1 MQNPIEIKAKTL
13 EEALIQASI
22 ALNCPIINL
31 QYEVIQTPSKGFL
44 NIGKKEAIIL
54 VGVKESVKEVKE
66 ESVKET
72 NTKENH
78 QNNIEEKKQKLET
91 ETPQEEI
98 ITPKPPKK
106 NLKEESHNGDKLHE
120 IKQELK
126 DLFSHLPYKINKII
140 TPKPPKKNLK
150 EESHNGDKLHEIKQE
165 LKDLFS
171 HLPYKINKVEVSFYE
186 PGVLL
191 INIDGE
197 DSALLIGEKGYRYKA
212 LSYLLFNWIHPTYG
226 YSIRLEISTFLQNQ
240 EKVMEA
246 QLQSVIMTVHEVGKG
261 QMKAPDGVLTYIAL
275 KKLRKAF
282 PNKYVSIKTNLN
294 DEKYIVINDFNNE

>member
-1 MQNPIEIKAKTL
+1 MQNFIEIKAKTL

-54 VGVKESVKEVKE
+54 AGVKESVKEIKE

-72 NTKENH
+72 NTKEIH
-78 QNNIEEKKQKLET
+78 QSTEEKKQSLET
-91 ETPQEEI
+91 ETPQEEK

-106 NLKEESHNGDKLHE
+106 N
-120 IKQELK
+120 
-126 DLFSHLPYKINKII
+126 P
-140 TPKPPKKNLK
+140 K

-171 HLPYKINKVEVSFYE
+171 HLPYKINKVEVSLYE

-191 INIDGE
+191 IDIDGE

-212 LSYLLFNWIHPTYG
+212 LSYLLFNWIHPAYG

-240 EKVMEA
+240 EKVMEV
-246 QLQSVIMTVHEVGKG
+246 QLQSTIMTVHEVGKG

>member
-1 MQNPIEIKAKTL
+1 MQNFIEIKAKTL

-54 VGVKESVKEVKE
+54 VGVKESVKESVKEIQE

-72 NTKENH
+72 STKEIH
-78 QNNIEEKKQKLET
+78 QSAEEKKQNLEI

-126 DLFSHLPYKINKII
+126 DLFSHLPYKINK
-140 TPKPPKKNLK
+140 
-150 EESHNGDKLHEIKQE
+150 
-165 LKDLFS
+165 
-171 HLPYKINKVEVSFYE
+171 VEVSLYE

-191 INIDGE
+191 IDIDGE

-212 LSYLLFNWIHPTYG
+212 LSYLLFNWIHPAYG
-226 YSIRLEISTFLQNQ
+226 YNIRLEISTFLQNQ
-240 EKVMEA
+240 EKVMET
-246 QLQSVIMTVHEVGKG
+246 QLQSTIMTVHEVGKG

>member
-31 QYEVIQTPSKGFL
+31 QYEVVQTPSKGFL

-54 VGVKESVKEVKE
+54 ASVKESVKEVKE
-66 ESVKET
+66 ESVKEI
-72 NTKENH
+72 H
-78 QNNIEEKKQKLET
+78 QNAEKKQSSGI

-106 NLKEESHNGDKLHE
+106 TLKEESHG
-120 IKQELK
+120 
-126 DLFSHLPYKINKII
+126 
-140 TPKPPKKNLK
+140 
-150 EESHNGDKLHEIKQE
+150 GDKLHEIKQE

-171 HLPYKINKVEVSFYE
+171 HLPYKINKVEVSLYE

-191 INIDGE
+191 IDIDGE

-212 LSYLLFNWIHPTYG
+212 LSYLLFNWIHPAYG

>member
-1 MQNPIEIKAKTL
+1 MQNFIEIKAKTL

-44 NIGKKEAIIL
+44 SIGKKEAIIL
-54 VGVKESVKEVKE
+54 ASVKESVKEIKE

-72 NTKENH
+72 NTKEIH
-78 QNNIEEKKQKLET
+78 QSTEEKKQNLEI
-91 ETPQEEI
+91 ETPQEK
-98 ITPKPPKK
+98 IT
-106 NLKEESHNGDKLHE
+106 
-120 IKQELK
+120 
-126 DLFSHLPYKINKII
+126 

-171 HLPYKINKVEVSFYE
+171 HLPYKINKVEVSLYE

-191 INIDGE
+191 IDIDGE

-212 LSYLLFNWIHPTYG
+212 LSYLLFNWIHPAYG
-226 YSIRLEISTFLQNQ
+226 YNIRLEISTFLQNQ
-240 EKVMEA
+240 EEVMEA
-246 QLQSVIMTVHEVGKG
+246 QLQSTIMTVHEVGKG

>member
-1 MQNPIEIKAKTL
+1 MQNFIEIKAKTL

-22 ALNCPIINL
+22 ALNCHIINL

-54 VGVKESVKEVKE
+54 VGVKESVKEIQE

-72 NTKENH
+72 NTKEIH
-78 QNNIEEKKQKLET
+78 QNAEEKKQNSEI
-91 ETPQEEI
+91 ETPQEKI
-98 ITPKPPKK
+98 ITPKPSKK

-120 IKQELK
+120 IE
-126 DLFSHLPYKINKII
+126 
-140 TPKPPKKNLK
+140 
-150 EESHNGDKLHEIKQE
+150 QE

-171 HLPYKINKVEVSFYE
+171 HLPYKINKVEVSLYE

-191 INIDGE
+191 IDIDGE
-197 DSALLIGEKGYRYKA
+197 DSALLIGEKGYRYRA
-212 LSYLLFNWIHPTYG
+212 LSYLLFNWIHPAYG
-226 YSIRLEISTFLQNQ
+226 YNIRLEISTFLQNQ
-240 EKVMEA
+240 EKVMDT
-246 QLQSVIMTVHEVGKG
+246 QLQNTIMTVHEVGKG

>member
-1 MQNPIEIKAKTL
+1 MQNFIEIKAKTL

-54 VGVKESVKEVKE
+54 AGVKESVKEVQE

-72 NTKENH
+72 NTKEIH
-78 QNNIEEKKQKLET
+78 QSAEEKKQKLEI

-126 DLFSHLPYKINKII
+126 DLFSHLPYKINK
-140 TPKPPKKNLK
+140 
-150 EESHNGDKLHEIKQE
+150 
-165 LKDLFS
+165 
-171 HLPYKINKVEVSFYE
+171 VEVSLYE

-191 INIDGE
+191 IDIDGE

-226 YSIRLEISTFLQNQ
+226 YNIRLEISTFLQNQ

-246 QLQSVIMTVHEVGKG
+246 QLQSTIMTVHEVGKG
-261 QMKAPDGVLTYIAL
+261 QMKASDGVLTYIAL

>member
-1 MQNPIEIKAKTL
+1 MQNFIEIKAKTL

-54 VGVKESVKEVKE
+54 AGVKESVKEVKE

-78 QNNIEEKKQKLET
+78 QNHQNNIEEKKQNLET
-91 ETPQEEI
+91 ETPQEER

-106 NLKEESHNGDKLHE
+106 NLKEESHNE
-120 IKQELK
+120 
-126 DLFSHLPYKINKII
+126 
-140 TPKPPKKNLK
+140 
-150 EESHNGDKLHEIKQE
+150 DKLHEIKQE

-171 HLPYKINKVEVSFYE
+171 HLPYKINKVEVSLYE

>member
-1 MQNPIEIKAKTL
+1 MQNFIEIKAKTL

-44 NIGKKEAIIL
+44 SIGKKEAIIL
-54 VGVKESVKEVKE
+54 ASVKESIKEVKE

-72 NTKENH
+72 NTKEIH
-78 QNNIEEKKQKLET
+78 QNAEEKKQNSET

-98 ITPKPPKK
+98 ITPKPSKK
-106 NLKEESHNGDKLHE
+106 NPKEESHNE
-120 IKQELK
+120 
-126 DLFSHLPYKINKII
+126 
-140 TPKPPKKNLK
+140 
-150 EESHNGDKLHEIKQE
+150 DKLHEIKQE

-171 HLPYKINKVEVSFYE
+171 HLPYKINKVEVSLYE

-191 INIDGE
+191 IDIDGE

-212 LSYLLFNWIHPTYG
+212 LSYLLFNWIHPAYG

-246 QLQSVIMTVHEVGKG
+246 QLQSTIMTVHEVGKG

-294 DEKYIVINDFNNE
+294 DEKYIVINDFNNEWHHRRYRYPFRQGSD

>member
-54 VGVKESVKEVKE
+54 AGIKESVKESVKEIQE

-72 NTKENH
+72 STKEIH
-78 QNNIEEKKQKLET
+78 QNAEEKKQNLEI

-126 DLFSHLPYKINKII
+126 DLFSHLPYKINK
-140 TPKPPKKNLK
+140 
-150 EESHNGDKLHEIKQE
+150 
-165 LKDLFS
+165 
-171 HLPYKINKVEVSFYE
+171 VEVSLYE

-191 INIDGE
+191 IDIDGE

-212 LSYLLFNWIHPTYG
+212 LSYLLFNWIHPAYG
-226 YSIRLEISTFLQNQ
+226 YNIRLEISTFLQNQ

-246 QLQSVIMTVHEVGKG
+246 QLQSTIMTVHEVGKG

>member
-1 MQNPIEIKAKTL
+1 MQNFIEIKAKTL

-54 VGVKESVKEVKE
+54 AGVKESVKEIQEK
-66 ESVKET
+66 SVKET
-72 NTKENH
+72 NTKETH
-78 QNNIEEKKQKLET
+78 QSAEEKKQNSEI

-106 NLKEESHNGDKLHE
+106 N
-120 IKQELK
+120 
-126 DLFSHLPYKINKII
+126 F
-140 TPKPPKKNLK
+140 K

-171 HLPYKINKVEVSFYE
+171 HLPYKINKVEVSLHE
-186 PGVLL
+186 LGVLL
-191 INIDGE
+191 IDIDGE

-212 LSYLLFNWIHPTYG
+212 LSYLLFNWIHPAYG
-226 YSIRLEISTFLQNQ
+226 YNIRLEISTFLQNQ

-246 QLQSVIMTVHEVGKG
+246 QLQSTIMTVHEVGKG

>member
-1 MQNPIEIKAKTL
+1 MQNFIEIKAKTL

-44 NIGKKEAIIL
+44 SIGKKEAIIL
-54 VGVKESVKEVKE
+54 AGVKESVKEVKE

-72 NTKENH
+72 NTKEIH
-78 QNNIEEKKQKLET
+78 QSAEEKKQKLET

-106 NLKEESHNGDKLHE
+106 NLKEESHNE
-120 IKQELK
+120 
-126 DLFSHLPYKINKII
+126 
-140 TPKPPKKNLK
+140 
-150 EESHNGDKLHEIKQE
+150 DKLHEIKQE

-171 HLPYKINKVEVSFYE
+171 HLPYKINKVEVSLYE

-191 INIDGE
+191 IDIDGE

-212 LSYLLFNWIHPTYG
+212 LSYLLFNWIHPAYG
-226 YSIRLEISTFLQNQ
+226 YNIRLEISTFLQNQ

-246 QLQSVIMTVHEVGKG
+246 QLQSTIMTVHEVGKG

-294 DEKYIVINDFNNE
+294 DEKCIIINDFHNNE

>member
-1 MQNPIEIKAKTL
+1 MQNFIEIKAKTL

-54 VGVKESVKEVKE
+54 AGVKESVKEIKE
-66 ESVKET
+66 ENVKET
-72 NTKENH
+72 NTKEIH
-78 QNNIEEKKQKLET
+78 QNNIEEKKQKLEI

-126 DLFSHLPYKINKII
+126 DLFSHLPYKINK
-140 TPKPPKKNLK
+140 
-150 EESHNGDKLHEIKQE
+150 
-165 LKDLFS
+165 
-171 HLPYKINKVEVSFYE
+171 VEVSLYE
-186 PGVLL
+186 PGDLL
-191 INIDGE
+191 IDIDGE

-212 LSYLLFNWIHPTYG
+212 LSYLLFNWIHPAYG
-226 YSIRLEISTFLQNQ
+226 YNIRLEISTFLQNQ
-240 EKVMEA
+240 EKVMDT
-246 QLQSVIMTVHEVGKG
+246 QLQNTIMTVHEVGKG

>member
-1 MQNPIEIKAKTL
+1 MQNFIEIKAKTL

-44 NIGKKEAIIL
+44 SIGKKEAIIL
-54 VGVKESVKEVKE
+54 AGVKESVKEVKE

-72 NTKENH
+72 NTKENHQNH

-106 NLKEESHNGDKLHE
+106 NPKEESH
-120 IKQELK
+120 
-126 DLFSHLPYKINKII
+126 S
-140 TPKPPKKNLK
+140 
-150 EESHNGDKLHEIKQE
+150 GDKLHEIKQE

-171 HLPYKINKVEVSFYE
+171 HLPYKINKVEMSLYE

-191 INIDGE
+191 IDIDGE

-212 LSYLLFNWIHPTYG
+212 LSYLLFNWIHPAYG
-226 YSIRLEISTFLQNQ
+226 YNIRLEISTFLQNQ

-246 QLQSVIMTVHEVGKG
+246 QLQSTIMTVHEVGKG

>member
-22 ALNCPIINL
+22 SLNCPIINL
-31 QYEVIQTPSKGFL
+31 QYEVIQMPSKGFL

-54 VGVKESVKEVKE
+54 A
-66 ESVKET
+66 SVKET
-72 NTKENH
+72 KENSLKETSAKEDH
-78 QNNIEEKKQKLET
+78 QNNIEEKKQS
-91 ETPQEEI
+91 ETPQEEK

-106 NLKEESHNGDKLHE
+106 TPKEEPYHEDKLHA

-126 DLFSHLPYKINKII
+126 ELFSHLPYKI
-140 TPKPPKKNLK
+140 
-150 EESHNGDKLHEIKQE
+150 H
-165 LKDLFS
+165 
-171 HLPYKINKVEVSFYE
+171 KVEVSLYE

-191 INIDGE
+191 IDIDGE

-212 LSYLLFNWIHPTYG
+212 LSYLLFNWIHPAYG

-240 EKVMEA
+240 EKVMDT

>member
-1 MQNPIEIKAKTL
+1 MQNFIEIKAKTL

-22 ALNCPIINL
+22 ALNYPIINL

-54 VGVKESVKEVKE
+54 AGVKESVKEVKE

-72 NTKENH
+72 HTKEIH
-78 QNNIEEKKQKLET
+78 QSAGEKKQKLET
-91 ETPQEEI
+91 KTPQEET
-98 ITPKPPKK
+98 ITPKPSKK
-106 NLKEESHNGDKLHE
+106 NLKEESHNE
-120 IKQELK
+120 
-126 DLFSHLPYKINKII
+126 
-140 TPKPPKKNLK
+140 
-150 EESHNGDKLHEIKQE
+150 DKLHEIKQE

-171 HLPYKINKVEVSFYE
+171 HLPYKINKVEVSLYE

-191 INIDGE
+191 IDIDGE

-226 YSIRLEISTFLQNQ
+226 YNIRLEISTFLQNQ

-246 QLQSVIMTVHEVGKG
+246 QLQSTIMTVHEVGKG

>member
-1 MQNPIEIKAKTL
+1 MQNFIEIKAKTL

-44 NIGKKEAIIL
+44 SIGKKEAIIL
-54 VGVKESVKEVKE
+54 AGIKESVKEVKE
-66 ESVKET
+66 ESVKEID
-72 NTKENH
+72 TKGIH
-78 QNNIEEKKQKLET
+78 QSAEGKKQNLET
-91 ETPQEEI
+91 ETPQEER
-98 ITPKPPKK
+98 
-106 NLKEESHNGDKLHE
+106 
-120 IKQELK
+120 
-126 DLFSHLPYKINKII
+126 I

-171 HLPYKINKVEVSFYE
+171 HLPYKINKVEVSLYE

-191 INIDGE
+191 IDIDGE

-212 LSYLLFNWIHPTYG
+212 LSYLLFNWIHPAYG

-240 EKVMEA
+240 KKVMEA

>member
-54 VGVKESVKEVKE
+54 VGVKESVKESVKEIQE

-72 NTKENH
+72 STKEIH
-78 QNNIEEKKQKLET
+78 QSAEEKKQNSEI

-98 ITPKPPKK
+98 T
-106 NLKEESHNGDKLHE
+106 
-120 IKQELK
+120 
-126 DLFSHLPYKINKII
+126 

-171 HLPYKINKVEVSFYE
+171 HLPYKINKVEVSLYE

-191 INIDGE
+191 IDIDGE

-226 YSIRLEISTFLQNQ
+226 YNIRLEISTFLQNQ

-246 QLQSVIMTVHEVGKG
+246 QLQSTIMTVHEVGKG

>member
-44 NIGKKEAIIL
+44 SIGKKEAIIL
-54 VGVKESVKEVKE
+54 AGVKESVKEVKE

-72 NTKENH
+72 NTKEIH
-78 QNNIEEKKQKLET
+78 QSAEEKKQKLET

-106 NLKEESHNGDKLHE
+106 NLKEESH
-120 IKQELK
+120 
-126 DLFSHLPYKINKII
+126 S
-140 TPKPPKKNLK
+140 
-150 EESHNGDKLHEIKQE
+150 GDKLHEIKQE

-171 HLPYKINKVEVSFYE
+171 HLPYKINKVEVSLYE

-212 LSYLLFNWIHPTYG
+212 LSYLLFNWIHPAYG

-240 EKVMEA
+240 EKVMDT

>member
-1 MQNPIEIKAKTL
+1 MQNFIEIKAKTL

-44 NIGKKEAIIL
+44 SIGKKEAIIL
-54 VGVKESVKEVKE
+54 AGVKESVKEIKE

-78 QNNIEEKKQKLET
+78 QNHQNNIEEKKQNSET
-91 ETPQEEI
+91 ETPQEEK

-106 NLKEESHNGDKLHE
+106 
-120 IKQELK
+120 
-126 DLFSHLPYKINKII
+126 
-140 TPKPPKKNLK
+140 TLK

-171 HLPYKINKVEVSFYE
+171 HLPYKINKVEVSLYE

-191 INIDGE
+191 IDIDGE

-212 LSYLLFNWIHPTYG
+212 LSYLLFNWIHPAYG

-240 EKVMEA
+240 EKIMEA
-246 QLQSVIMTVHEVGKG
+246 QLQSTIMTVHEVGKG

>member
-44 NIGKKEAIIL
+44 SIGKKEAIIL
-54 VGVKESVKEVKE
+54 AG
-66 ESVKET
+66 VKET
-72 NTKENH
+72 NTKEIH
-78 QNNIEEKKQKLET
+78 QSAEEKKQNLET
-91 ETPQEEI
+91 KTPQEEI

-126 DLFSHLPYKINKII
+126 DLFSHLPYKINK
-140 TPKPPKKNLK
+140 
-150 EESHNGDKLHEIKQE
+150 
-165 LKDLFS
+165 
-171 HLPYKINKVEVSFYE
+171 VEVSLYE

-191 INIDGE
+191 IDIDGE

-212 LSYLLFNWIHPTYG
+212 LSYLLFNWIHPAYG
-226 YSIRLEISTFLQNQ
+226 YNIRLEISTFLQNQ

-246 QLQSVIMTVHEVGKG
+246 QLQSTIMTVHEVGKG

>member
-1 MQNPIEIKAKTL
+1 MQNFIEIKAKTL

-44 NIGKKEAIIL
+44 SIGKKEAIIL
-54 VGVKESVKEVKE
+54 AGVKESVKEVKE

-72 NTKENH
+72 NTKEIH
-78 QNNIEEKKQKLET
+78 QNAEEKKQNLET
-91 ETPQEEI
+91 KTPQEEI

-106 NLKEESHNGDKLHE
+106 NPKEESHNE
-120 IKQELK
+120 
-126 DLFSHLPYKINKII
+126 
-140 TPKPPKKNLK
+140 
-150 EESHNGDKLHEIKQE
+150 DKLHEIKQE

-171 HLPYKINKVEVSFYE
+171 HLPYKINKVEVSLYE

-191 INIDGE
+191 IDIDGE

-212 LSYLLFNWIHPTYG
+212 LSYLLFNWIHPAYG
-226 YSIRLEISTFLQNQ
+226 YNIRLEISTFLQNQ
-240 EKVMEA
+240 EKVMDT
-246 QLQSVIMTVHEVGKG
+246 QLQSTIMTVHEVGKG

>member
-1 MQNPIEIKAKTL
+1 MQNFIEIKAKTL

-54 VGVKESVKEVKE
+54 AGVKESVKEVKE

-72 NTKENH
+72 NTKKTH
-78 QNNIEEKKQKLET
+78 QSAKEKKQNSEI

-98 ITPKPPKK
+98 TTPKPPKK

-120 IKQELK
+120 IE
-126 DLFSHLPYKINKII
+126 
-140 TPKPPKKNLK
+140 
-150 EESHNGDKLHEIKQE
+150 QE

-171 HLPYKINKVEVSFYE
+171 HLPYKINKVEVSLYE

-191 INIDGE
+191 IDIDGE

-212 LSYLLFNWIHPTYG
+212 LSYLLFNWIHPAYG
-226 YSIRLEISTFLQNQ
+226 YNIRLEISTFLQNQ
-240 EKVMEA
+240 EKVMDT
-246 QLQSVIMTVHEVGKG
+246 QLQNTIMTVHEVGKG

>member
-44 NIGKKEAIIL
+44 SIGKKEAIIL
-54 VGVKESVKEVKE
+54 AGVKESVKEVKE

-72 NTKENH
+72 NTKEIH
-78 QNNIEEKKQKLET
+78 QSAEEKKQKLET
-91 ETPQEEI
+91 ETPQEEK

-106 NLKEESHNGDKLHE
+106 
-120 IKQELK
+120 
-126 DLFSHLPYKINKII
+126 
-140 TPKPPKKNLK
+140 TLK

-171 HLPYKINKVEVSFYE
+171 HLPYKINKVEVSLYE

>member
-44 NIGKKEAIIL
+44 SIGKKEAIIL
-54 VGVKESVKEVKE
+54 AGVKESVKEVKE

-72 NTKENH
+72 NTKEIHQNH

-106 NLKEESHNGDKLHE
+106 NLKEESH
-120 IKQELK
+120 
-126 DLFSHLPYKINKII
+126 S
-140 TPKPPKKNLK
+140 
-150 EESHNGDKLHEIKQE
+150 GDKLHEIKQE

-171 HLPYKINKVEVSFYE
+171 HLPYKINKVEVSLYE

-191 INIDGE
+191 IDIDGE

-212 LSYLLFNWIHPTYG
+212 LSYLLFNWIHPAYG

-246 QLQSVIMTVHEVGKG
+246 QLQSTIMTVHEVGKG
-261 QMKAPDGVLTYIAL
+261 QMKAPDGILTYIAL

>member
-54 VGVKESVKEVKE
+54 AGVKESVKEVQE

-72 NTKENH
+72 NTKEIH
-78 QNNIEEKKQKLET
+78 QSAEEKKQNSEIET
-91 ETPQEEI
+91 LQEEI
-98 ITPKPPKK
+98 TTPKPPKK

-120 IKQELK
+120 IE
-126 DLFSHLPYKINKII
+126 
-140 TPKPPKKNLK
+140 
-150 EESHNGDKLHEIKQE
+150 QE

-171 HLPYKINKVEVSFYE
+171 HLPYKINKVEVSLYE

-191 INIDGE
+191 IDIDGE

-212 LSYLLFNWIHPTYG
+212 LSYLLFNWIHPAYG
-226 YSIRLEISTFLQNQ
+226 YNIRLEISTFLQNQ
-240 EKVMEA
+240 EKVMDT
-246 QLQSVIMTVHEVGKG
+246 QLQNTIMTVHEVGKG

>member
-44 NIGKKEAIIL
+44 SIGKKEAIIL

-78 QNNIEEKKQKLET
+78 QNNIEEKKQKLEI

-126 DLFSHLPYKINKII
+126 DLFSHLPYKINK
-140 TPKPPKKNLK
+140 
-150 EESHNGDKLHEIKQE
+150 
-165 LKDLFS
+165 
-171 HLPYKINKVEVSFYE
+171 VEVSLYE

-191 INIDGE
+191 IDIDGE

>member
-1 MQNPIEIKAKTL
+1 MQNFIEIKAKTL

-44 NIGKKEAIIL
+44 SIGKKEAIIL
-54 VGVKESVKEVKE
+54 AGVKESVKETKE

-72 NTKENH
+72 NTKEIH
-78 QNNIEEKKQKLET
+78 QSAEEKKQKLET

-106 NLKEESHNGDKLHE
+106 NPKEESH
-120 IKQELK
+120 
-126 DLFSHLPYKINKII
+126 S
-140 TPKPPKKNLK
+140 
-150 EESHNGDKLHEIKQE
+150 GDKLHEIKQE

-171 HLPYKINKVEVSFYE
+171 HLPYKINKVEVSLYE

-191 INIDGE
+191 IDIDGE

-212 LSYLLFNWIHPTYG
+212 LSYLLFNWIHPAYG

-240 EKVMEA
+240 EKVMDT
-246 QLQSVIMTVHEVGKG
+246 QLQSTIMTVHEVGKG

>member
-1 MQNPIEIKAKTL
+1 MQNFIEIKAKTL

-44 NIGKKEAIIL
+44 SIGKKEAIIL
-54 VGVKESVKEVKE
+54 AGVKESVKEVKE
-66 ESVKET
+66 EGVKEID
-72 NTKENH
+72 TKEIH
-78 QNNIEEKKQKLET
+78 QNNIEEKKQLET
-91 ETPQEEI
+91 ETPQEER
-98 ITPKPPKK
+98 ITPKPSKK
-106 NLKEESHNGDKLHE
+106 N
-120 IKQELK
+120 
-126 DLFSHLPYKINKII
+126 P
-140 TPKPPKKNLK
+140 K

-171 HLPYKINKVEVSFYE
+171 HLPYKINKVEVSLYE

-246 QLQSVIMTVHEVGKG
+246 QLQSTIMTVHEVGKG

>member
-1 MQNPIEIKAKTL
+1 MQNFIEIKAKTL

-44 NIGKKEAIIL
+44 SIGKKEAIIL
-54 VGVKESVKEVKE
+54 AGVKESVKEVKE

-91 ETPQEEI
+91 ETPQEEK

-106 NLKEESHNGDKLHE
+106 NPKEESHNE
-120 IKQELK
+120 
-126 DLFSHLPYKINKII
+126 
-140 TPKPPKKNLK
+140 
-150 EESHNGDKLHEIKQE
+150 DKLHEIKQE

-171 HLPYKINKVEVSFYE
+171 HLPYKINKVEVSLYE

-191 INIDGE
+191 IDIDGE

-246 QLQSVIMTVHEVGKG
+246 QLQSTIMTVHEVGKG

>member
-1 MQNPIEIKAKTL
+1 MQNFIEIKAKTL

-44 NIGKKEAIIL
+44 SIGKKEAIIL
-54 VGVKESVKEVKE
+54 AGVKESVKEVKE
-66 ESVKET
+66 VQEESVKET
-72 NTKENH
+72 NTKEIH
-78 QNNIEEKKQKLET
+78 QSVEEKKQNSEI
-91 ETPQEEI
+91 EIPQEA
-98 ITPKPPKK
+98 
-106 NLKEESHNGDKLHE
+106 
-120 IKQELK
+120 
-126 DLFSHLPYKINKII
+126 II

-171 HLPYKINKVEVSFYE
+171 HLPYKINKVEVSLYE

-191 INIDGE
+191 IDIDGE

-212 LSYLLFNWIHPTYG
+212 LSYLLFNWIHPAYG
-226 YSIRLEISTFLQNQ
+226 YNIRLEISTFLQNQ
-240 EKVMEA
+240 EKVMEV
-246 QLQSVIMTVHEVGKG
+246 QLQSTIMTVHEVGKG

>member
-1 MQNPIEIKAKTL
+1 MQNFIEIKAKTL

-54 VGVKESVKEVKE
+54 VGVKESVKE

-72 NTKENH
+72 NTKETH
-78 QNNIEEKKQKLET
+78 QSAEEKKQNLEI
-91 ETPQEEI
+91 ETPQEE
-98 ITPKPPKK
+98 
-106 NLKEESHNGDKLHE
+106 
-120 IKQELK
+120 
-126 DLFSHLPYKINKII
+126 II

-191 INIDGE
+191 IDIDGE

-212 LSYLLFNWIHPTYG
+212 LSYLLFNWIHPAYG
-226 YSIRLEISTFLQNQ
+226 YNIRLEISTFLQNQ
-240 EKVMEA
+240 EKVMDT
-246 QLQSVIMTVHEVGKG
+246 QLQSTIMTVHEVGKG

-294 DEKYIVINDFNNE
+294 DEKYIVINDFNHNE

>member
-1 MQNPIEIKAKTL
+1 MQNFIEIKAKTL

-44 NIGKKEAIIL
+44 SIGKKEAIIL
-54 VGVKESVKEVKE
+54 AGVKESVKEVQE
-66 ESVKET
+66 EGVKET
-72 NTKENH
+72 NTKEIH
-78 QNNIEEKKQKLET
+78 QSAKEKKQKLET

-98 ITPKPPKK
+98 ITPKPSKK
-106 NLKEESHNGDKLHE
+106 N
-120 IKQELK
+120 
-126 DLFSHLPYKINKII
+126 P
-140 TPKPPKKNLK
+140 K

-171 HLPYKINKVEVSFYE
+171 HLPYKINKVEVSLYE

-191 INIDGE
+191 IDIDGE

-212 LSYLLFNWIHPTYG
+212 LSYLLFNWIHPAYG
-226 YSIRLEISTFLQNQ
+226 YNIRLEISTFLQNQ

-246 QLQSVIMTVHEVGKG
+246 QLQSTIMTVHEVGKG

-294 DEKYIVINDFNNE
+294 DEKCIIINDFHNNE

>member
-1 MQNPIEIKAKTL
+1 MQNFIEIKAKTL

-44 NIGKKEAIIL
+44 SIGKKEAIIL
-54 VGVKESVKEVKE
+54 AGVKESVKEVKE

-72 NTKENH
+72 NTKEIH
-78 QNNIEEKKQKLET
+78 QSAEEKKQKLAI

-106 NLKEESHNGDKLHE
+106 N
-120 IKQELK
+120 
-126 DLFSHLPYKINKII
+126 P
-140 TPKPPKKNLK
+140 K

-171 HLPYKINKVEVSFYE
+171 HLPYKINKVEVSLYE

-191 INIDGE
+191 IDIDGE

-212 LSYLLFNWIHPTYG
+212 LSYLLFNWIHPAYG
-226 YSIRLEISTFLQNQ
+226 YNIRLEISTFLQNQ
-240 EKVMEA
+240 EKVMDT
-246 QLQSVIMTVHEVGKG
+246 QLQSTIMTVHEVGKG

>member
-1 MQNPIEIKAKTL
+1 MQNFIEIKAKTL

-44 NIGKKEAIIL
+44 SIGKKEAIIL
-54 VGVKESVKEVKE
+54 VGVKETKEN
-66 ESVKET
+66 SLKET
-72 NTKENH
+72 SAKENH
-78 QNNIEEKKQKLET
+78 QNHQNNTEEKKQNLET
-91 ETPQEEI
+91 ETPQEER
-98 ITPKPPKK
+98 ITPKPSKK
-106 NLKEESHNGDKLHE
+106 NPKEESH
-120 IKQELK
+120 
-126 DLFSHLPYKINKII
+126 S
-140 TPKPPKKNLK
+140 
-150 EESHNGDKLHEIKQE
+150 GDKLHEIKQE

>member
-1 MQNPIEIKAKTL
+1 MQNFIEIKAKTL

-44 NIGKKEAIIL
+44 SIGKKEAIIL
-54 VGVKESVKEVKE
+54 AGVKESVKEVKE

-91 ETPQEEI
+91 ETPQEEK

-106 NLKEESHNGDKLHE
+106 NPKEESH
-120 IKQELK
+120 
-126 DLFSHLPYKINKII
+126 S
-140 TPKPPKKNLK
+140 
-150 EESHNGDKLHEIKQE
+150 GDKLHEIKQE

-171 HLPYKINKVEVSFYE
+171 HLPYKINKVEVSLYE

-191 INIDGE
+191 IDIDGE

-246 QLQSVIMTVHEVGKG
+246 QLQSAIMTVHEVGKG

>member
-1 MQNPIEIKAKTL
+1 MQNFIEIKAKTL

-44 NIGKKEAIIL
+44 SIGKKEAIIL
-54 VGVKESVKEVKE
+54 AGVKESVKEVKE

-72 NTKENH
+72 NTKEIH
-78 QNNIEEKKQKLET
+78 QSTEEKKQSLEI

-106 NLKEESHNGDKLHE
+106 N
-120 IKQELK
+120 
-126 DLFSHLPYKINKII
+126 P
-140 TPKPPKKNLK
+140 K

-171 HLPYKINKVEVSFYE
+171 HLPYKINKVEVSLYE

-191 INIDGE
+191 IDIDGE

-212 LSYLLFNWIHPTYG
+212 LSYLLFNWIHPAYG

>member
-44 NIGKKEAIIL
+44 SIGKKEAIIL
-54 VGVKESVKEVKE
+54 AGVKESVKEVKE

-72 NTKENH
+72 NTKEIH
-78 QNNIEEKKQKLET
+78 QSTEEKKQNLET
-91 ETPQEEI
+91 ETPQEER

-106 NLKEESHNGDKLHE
+106 N
-120 IKQELK
+120 
-126 DLFSHLPYKINKII
+126 P
-140 TPKPPKKNLK
+140 K

-171 HLPYKINKVEVSFYE
+171 HLPYKINKVEVSLYE

-191 INIDGE
+191 IDIDGE

-212 LSYLLFNWIHPTYG
+212 LSYLLFNWIHPAYG

-246 QLQSVIMTVHEVGKG
+246 QLQSTIMTVHEVGKG

>member
-1 MQNPIEIKAKTL
+1 MQNFIEIKAKTL

-54 VGVKESVKEVKE
+54 AGVKESVKEVKE

-72 NTKENH
+72 HTKEIH

-91 ETPQEEI
+91 KTPQEEI

-106 NLKEESHNGDKLHE
+106 NLKEESH
-120 IKQELK
+120 
-126 DLFSHLPYKINKII
+126 S
-140 TPKPPKKNLK
+140 
-150 EESHNGDKLHEIKQE
+150 GDKLHEIKQE

-171 HLPYKINKVEVSFYE
+171 HLPYKINKVEVSLYE

-191 INIDGE
+191 IDIDGE

-226 YSIRLEISTFLQNQ
+226 YNIRLEISTFLQNQ

-246 QLQSVIMTVHEVGKG
+246 QLQSTIMTVHEVGKG

>member
-1 MQNPIEIKAKTL
+1 MQNFIEIKAKTL

-54 VGVKESVKEVKE
+54 AGVKESIKEVKE

-72 NTKENH
+72 NTKEIH
-78 QNNIEEKKQKLET
+78 QSAEEKKQNLET
-91 ETPQEEI
+91 KTPQEEI
-98 ITPKPPKK
+98 ITPKP
-106 NLKEESHNGDKLHE
+106 S
-120 IKQELK
+120 
-126 DLFSHLPYKINKII
+126 
-140 TPKPPKKNLK
+140 KKNLK

-171 HLPYKINKVEVSFYE
+171 HLPYKINKVEVSLYE

-191 INIDGE
+191 IDIDGE

-226 YSIRLEISTFLQNQ
+226 YNIRLEISTFLQNQ

-246 QLQSVIMTVHEVGKG
+246 QLQSTIMTVHEVGKG